1 MINRLPAKQPSKC
14 RPLLFW
20 CCWVL
25 VNPGF
30 SESGLSKIRFIQNVI
45 FLRLL
50 SPLSPDQ
57 REIANKALRK
67 GSPSAWRFSSR
78 IAALAGGHRVGLPT
92 SARLG
97 FIRVYA

>member
-1 MINRLPAKQPSKC
+1 MPRWMFTFTKGHTAWFGWLRVFGILDRRPLAPASREGRDRIFSNSSEWRRLMINRLPAKQPSKC

-50 SPLSPDQ
+50 L
-57 REIANKALRK
+57 
-67 GSPSAWRFSSR
+67 
-78 IAALAGGHRVGLPT
+78 
-92 SARLG
+92 
-97 FIRVYA
+97 